1 MATMEGTQVEVA
13 PTYGSNTRNRF
24 YGNDYAGYGGSYG
37 GFDGGNGAG
46 NNDRILGCLEV
57 FLVDLGM
64 EAMVVEENT
73 VEVMVLLAVIV

>member
-24 YGNDYAGYGGSYG
+24 YGNGYAGYGG

-73 VEVMVLLAVIV
+73 VEVMVLLAVVV